1 MQQPERHASCPTL
14 SRRRRGSAALL
25 LLLVALIVPAAVA
38 CGNPTQSVQNCV
50 GTSDSV
56 VSAIQQRMKPDA
68 KAKLRNARSVQVP
81 GSDTTFV
88 SAELHLD
95 SDAPH
100 HKGAIATW
108 ATDDIKSD
116 NGFVSVDVHA
126 RDDSTWPH
134 ASFTVT
140 KDGAI
145 ESRACAS
152 LNLGKTKAQIDC
164 EQRKTSGQAV
174 ALPDGKDCSDL

>member
-1 MQQPERHASCPTL
+1 MQQPECDASYA
-14 SRRRRGSAALL
+14 SAWKWRRTATRL
-25 LLLVALIVPAAVA
+25 LLLVALIVPAAAA

-56 VSAIQQRMKPDA
+56 LSAIQQGMKPGADA
-68 KAKLRNARSVQVP
+68 TLRNGRSVQVP

-88 SAELHLD
+88 SAELHLG
-95 SDAPH
+95 SDARH
-100 HKGAIATW
+100 DKGDIATW
-108 ATDDIKSD
+108 ATNDIKSKD
-116 NGFVSVDVHA
+116 GFMSVDVHA
-126 RDDSTWPH
+126 REDSTWPH

-145 ESRACAS
+145 ESRACAA
-152 LNLGKTKAQIDC
+152 LNRGKTKAQIDC
-164 EQRKTSGQAV
+164 EQQKNSGAVV

>member
-1 MQQPERHASCPTL
+1 MNRTPRLAL
-14 SRRRRGSAALL
+14 RLAAIAV
-25 LLLVALIVPAAVA
+25 LVAAFLPA
-38 CGNPTQSVQNCV
+38 CGNPTQPVQNCV
-50 GTSDSV
+50 GAPDSV
-56 VSAIQQRMKPDA
+56 ISAIQQRMKPSADA
-68 KAKLRNARSVQVP
+68 TLRNGRLVQVP

-88 SAELHLD
+88 SAELHLG
-95 SDAPH
+95 SDAAH
-100 HKGAIATW
+100 DKGDVATW

-126 RDDSTWPH
+126 REDSTWPH

-145 ESRACAS
+145 ESRVCAA
-152 LNLGKTKAQIDC
+152 LNRGKTKAQIAC
-164 EQRKTSGQAV
+164 EQRKNSGDVV